1 MAHQA
6 RRLAKIFALGFLTLS
21 AGVALLSCGGSA
33 SETPPPLEP
42 HPANLHYSRSST
54 ALSAADLPAESDAGT
69 SEPSEA
75 PPAAFEP
82 PPPSNGAPAPRT
94 WGADP
99 ARKSAPALK

>member
-6 RRLAKIFALGFLTLS
+6 RPFAKIFALGFLTLT

-54 ALSAADLPAESDAGT
+54 SLSAADLPAESDAGPG
-69 SEPSEA
+69 EPSET
-75 PPAAFEP
+75 PPSAFEEP
-82 PPPSNGAPAPRT
+82 PPSSNAPAPRT
-94 WGADP
+94 WGAEP
-99 ARKSAPALK
+99 VRKGPALK